1 MARYNLKE
9 DFFEW
14 KKKYGQ
20 NNLQVVHL
28 AGEPNLQ
35 VAKEVL
41 RDKIDLIGFVDSI
54 DDSVNFL
61 NKWLGVNSLQNSN
74 IKKKNSSPNHLRK
87 NIIDNYHI
95 YSEVINECNALDL
108 QLYNFAKDIYDVG
121 SDVWDSIL
129 SAPDTFMESY
139 ERHSRKKG
147 GQVKKTKRKSR
158 STSRSKPRGV
168 GKALRG
174 YGAVAKR

>member
-1 MARYNLKE
+1 MLREPVARYISQYTYQVARYNLKE

-108 QLYNFAKDIYDVG
+108 QLYNFAKDIYDKKLFDAYA
-121 SDVWDSIL
+121 SLPL
-129 SAPDTFMESY
+129 SKEARGE
-139 ERHSRKKG
+139 
-147 GQVKKTKRKSR
+147 V
-158 STSRSKPRGV
+158 SKINKYAN
-168 GKALRG
+168 KAFRNII
-174 YGAVAKR
+174 YKNYVRFF